1 MEKPPPPPPGE
12 EEDEDEEKDEDE
24 DDDEDMAGD
33 AEGILRYE
41 ERIAGLLATV
51 ARLHRRAEQLQ
62 RRTGREDEEG
72 WEGTASLPVAGPQSR
87 RLTGTHDI
95 GVEAPGP
102 DLFADLQHA
111 VSSLERAVFS
121 RHRRPPAQ
129 PAPGEEWARAAKSLE
144 ELDRAAGCA
153 GRATHRDPEEGAG
166 EGLPAEEAAVA
177 AVAARNAALRA
188 ALGRRDEELSRATA
202 ALRALRG
209 ERDRLQQK
217 VWDLRD
223 ALSRLEEP
231 GGSGSDT
238 PGFVSPVG
246 LGEPWLPQ
254 DLSHYGDGA
263 QPHSPLSPQ
272 PSEGAGPEQEERVQ
286 QLQGCLERLQEVN
299 RRLAAA
305 LQECKSDA
313 ERLSM
318 ALGQHESRSTA
329 LRLALRC
336 SERCGG
342 AYAALLDLVRAK
354 VGREEDGARGG
365 AAGEPSPGHGWGSSP
380 TLTEGPRLPGRAEPD
395 GQEESGD
402 SGSPRLQ
409 SIPVPRGM
417 EEGALREHI
426 RRLRAEQAAV
436 EASLHDAPA
445 PARGATRRSEDAR
458 TRAERA
464 LRDARALLP
473 GWRRPEKAELLQDLA
488 MLKEA
493 MADLKTRLQLVEREK
508 RGLEVLAAAQGPRE
522 AALRLVLQ
530 QLQRERDGGPGCPPS
545 PPSSPSSSSEE
556 DAQSDRVGS
565 VAPRHPPDPERT
577 REELLHAL
585 ARAVPP
591 AARSRRSASPSPQT
605 SSRLTGG
612 QRAPACPPRR
622 DGRAVGAT
630 SPARPKKS
638 GPACPGCKSPLHA
651 PSLPARPKTTV
662 PSCTPQNHGP
672 FPRTPKPRSLPAH
685 PKTTVPSCT
694 PQNHGPFPRTP
705 GRCPPLRAPEP
716 QSLHPSHPKS
726 AIPPCTPPKKSCPFL
741 HTPEA
746 LSFPAP
752 PQKKLSRIACPPWC
766 VLPPCTPQTRGPF
779 FHPPKALSFPAPPQ
793 KHRPHLPHPKSVVP
807 SWAPQKHS
815 PVSHP
820 SKTRP
825 VSHPSLDARCPP
837 ARPESPLPVLPT
849 PETRGVLGSLLPA
862 RSPRSVPAVG
872 PLGGCLWWVPWVS
885 PRGGC
890 LQWVPSVGPRRRSP
904 WWVPSVGDL
913 GRSPQWVPWVVPC
926 GGCPRWV
933 PWVGALGGCPG
944 PGR

>member
-1 MEKPPPPPPGE
+1 MGIPGGGIGCAVARRCRARRAGRGTAATRLVATTHPNPSPSRQILVGITSSVPRCQPEPGWADTPCSLQPPQPPPGE
-12 EEDEDEEKDEDE
+12 EEDEDEEKDEDEDE

-72 WEGTASLPVAGPQSR
+72 WEGTASLPAAGPQPRS
-87 RLTGTHDI
+87 LVGTLYT

-129 PAPGEEWARAAKSLE
+129 PVPGEEWARAAKSLE

-153 GRATHRDPEEGAG
+153 GRATRRGPEEGAG

-177 AVAARNAALRA
+177 AAAARNAALRA
-188 ALGRRDEELSRATA
+188 ALGGRDEELSRATT

-238 PGFVSPVG
+238 PGLSSPVG
-246 LGEPWLPQ
+246 QGEPWLLQ
-254 DLSHYGDGA
+254 DLSQYGDGA

-272 PSEGAGPEQEERVQ
+272 PSEGGSQEQEERVQ
-286 QLQGCLERLQEVN
+286 QLQGCLEGLQEVN
-299 RRLAAA
+299 RQLAAA

-318 ALGQHESRSTA
+318 VLGQHESRSTA

-365 AAGEPSPGHGWGSSP
+365 ATGEPSPGHGWGSSP
-380 TLTEGPRLPGRAEPD
+380 TPMEGPQLPGRAEPD

-402 SGSPRLQ
+402 SCSPRLQ
-409 SIPVPRGM
+409 SIPAPHGM

-445 PARGATRRSEDAR
+445 PARGGTRRSEDAR
-458 TRAERA
+458 ARAERA

-508 RGLEVLAAAQGPRE
+508 RGLEVLVAAQGPRE

-530 QLQRERDGGPGCPPS
+530 HLQRERDGGPGCPPS
-545 PPSSPSSSSEE
+545 PPSSSSSSEE
-556 DAQSDRVGS
+556 DAQTDGVGS
-565 VAPRHPPDPERT
+565 AAPRHPPDPERMG
-577 REELLHAL
+577 EELLRAL
-585 ARAVPP
+585 ARVEELRGRARALALSLEQSSATSRAQQAQCVAVTADFFQAHRW
-591 AARSRRSASPSPQT
+591 AAGTRFP
-605 SSRLTGG
+605 
-612 QRAPACPPRR
+612 PPR
-622 DGRAVGAT
+622 DGWAVGAT
-630 SPARPKKS
+630 SPP
-638 GPACPGCKSPLHA
+638 
-651 PSLPARPKTTV
+651 
-662 PSCTPQNHGP
+662 
-672 FPRTPKPRSLPAH
+672 
-685 PKTTVPSCT
+685 
-694 PQNHGPFPRTP
+694 
-705 GRCPPLRAPEP
+705 
-716 QSLHPSHPKS
+716 
-726 AIPPCTPPKKSCPFL
+726 
-741 HTPEA
+741 
-746 LSFPAP
+746 
-752 PQKKLSRIACPPWC
+752 
-766 VLPPCTPQTRGPF
+766 
-779 FHPPKALSFPAPPQ
+779 
-793 KHRPHLPHPKSVVP
+793 
-807 SWAPQKHS
+807 
-815 PVSHP
+815 
-820 SKTRP
+820 
-825 VSHPSLDARCPP
+825 PP
-837 ARPESPLPVLPT
+837 ARPRKSGPGAERG
-849 PETRGVLGSLLPA
+849 TRSALALAYRGA
-862 RSPRSVPAVG
+862 RRKQAAQ
-872 PLGGCLWWVPWVS
+872 L
-885 PRGGC
+885 
-890 LQWVPSVGPRRRSP
+890 RR
-904 WWVPSVGDL
+904 L
-913 GRSPQWVPWVVPC
+913 EAQA
-926 GGCPRWV
+926 
-933 PWVGALGGCPG
+933 GALRRQHARRAQALARRLHTLEQGTAGSETCI
-944 PGR
+944 

>member
-62 RRTGREDEEG
+62 SRTGREDEEG
-72 WEGTASLPVAGPQSR
+72 WEGTASLPVAGPQPQ

-144 ELDRAAGCA
+144 ELDRAPGCA
-153 GRATHRDPEEGAG
+153 GRATHRGPEEGAG

-177 AVAARNAALRA
+177 AAAARNAALRA

-238 PGFVSPVG
+238 PGFGSPVG

-254 DLSHYGDGA
+254 DLSQYGDGA

-272 PSEGAGPEQEERVQ
+272 PSEGASPEQEERVQ

-380 TLTEGPRLPGRAEPD
+380 TPTEGPRLPGRAEPD

-445 PARGATRRSEDAR
+445 PTRGATRRSEDAR

-473 GWRRPEKAELLQDLA
+473 GWRRPEKAELLRDLA

-545 PPSSPSSSSEE
+545 PPSSPSSSEE

-565 VAPRHPPDPERT
+565 AAPQHPPDPERT
-577 REELLHAL
+577 REELLRAL
-585 ARAVPP
+585 ARVEEL
-591 AARSRRSASPSPQT
+591 R
-605 SSRLTGG
+605 
-612 QRAPACPPRR
+612 
-622 DGRAVGAT
+622 GRA
-630 SPARPKKS
+630 R
-638 GPACPGCKSPLHA
+638 
-651 PSLPARPKTTV
+651 
-662 PSCTPQNHGP
+662 
-672 FPRTPKPRSLPAH
+672 
-685 PKTTVPSCT
+685 
-694 PQNHGPFPRTP
+694 
-705 GRCPPLRAPEP
+705 
-716 QSLHPSHPKS
+716 
-726 AIPPCTPPKKSCPFL
+726 
-741 HTPEA
+741 A
-746 LSFPAP
+746 LS
-752 PQKKLSRIACPPWC
+752 LSLEQSSAASRAQQAQC
-766 VLPPCTPQTRGPF
+766 VTVTADFFQAHSALALAYRG
-779 FHPPKALSFPAPPQ
+779 
-793 KHRPHLPHPKSVVP
+793 
-807 SWAPQKHS
+807 
-815 PVSHP
+815 
-820 SKTRP
+820 
-825 VSHPSLDARCPP
+825 ARRKQ
-837 ARPESPLPVLPT
+837 AAQL
-849 PETRGVLGSLLPA
+849 
-862 RSPRSVPAVG
+862 
-872 PLGGCLWWVPWVS
+872 
-885 PRGGC
+885 
-890 LQWVPSVGPRRRSP
+890 RR
-904 WWVPSVGDL
+904 L
-913 GRSPQWVPWVVPC
+913 EAQA
-926 GGCPRWV
+926 
-933 PWVGALGGCPG
+933 GALRRQHARRAQALARRLQTLEQGTAGSETCI
-944 PGR
+944 